1 MGGEPGEHLHVDVG
15 LAPPAEIQVS
25 RLPDVFDVKRKR
37 TGHKC
42 SQPQL
47 GLDSLADEKA
57 YMCHQLRRVAQAI
70 PLLQSG
76 PLNQL
81 LRPPARHPKLAPLN
95 FPRSQH
101 YHPSVMSEESK
112 IPPADNRTT
121 PGDKTRSTTLP
132 LCWGHRG
139 ASATFPE
146 NTLCSFEA
154 AIKDG
159 AEGIESDV
167 HVSADDVILMF
178 HDPSLERTTD
188 GKGKIESLNYRNGI
202 DGFRTLERPH
212 QKIPTFDETLDLLM
226 EKENQHVIL
235 NVDCKPNN
243 DPARLFK
250 LIKTSIDRYAA
261 HETSLNGRII
271 LGIWHPKFIGPS
283 VEILPD
289 LKKVYIGTSPSTAR
303 KYFWE
308 SCSGF
313 SMKFSCLVGFEGQ
326 KFRQDCIKYHKSLF
340 VWTVNDRLEMIE
352 ASKWGVDAIL
362 TDKTADYLELRRQM
376 KDDWEAITAETSIL
390 FPYRSIHYNGLVSW
404 LWGTIDSYSLARSV
418 GPFHSISTQ

>member
-1 MGGEPGEHLHVDVG
+1 
-15 LAPPAEIQVS
+15 
-25 RLPDVFDVKRKR
+25 
-37 TGHKC
+37 
-42 SQPQL
+42 
-47 GLDSLADEKA
+47 
-57 YMCHQLRRVAQAI
+57 
-70 PLLQSG
+70 
-76 PLNQL
+76 
-81 LRPPARHPKLAPLN
+81 
-95 FPRSQH
+95 
-101 YHPSVMSEESK
+101 MSEESK

-121 PGDKTRSTTLP
+121 PGDKTRSTNLP

-139 ASATFPE
+139 VSRDFHSDSCVPNSYNSQPVLFPPKTTQASATFPE

-159 AEGIESDV
+159 AEGIESGKRGP
-167 HVSADDVILMF
+167 F
-178 HDPSLERTTD
+178 QWRFPSLERTTD
-188 GKGKIESLNYRNGI
+188 GEDVGVTHGK
-202 DGFRTLERPH
+202 D
-212 QKIPTFDETLDLLM
+212 
-226 EKENQHVIL
+226 NQHVIL

>member
-1 MGGEPGEHLHVDVG
+1 
-15 LAPPAEIQVS
+15 
-25 RLPDVFDVKRKR
+25 
-37 TGHKC
+37 
-42 SQPQL
+42 
-47 GLDSLADEKA
+47 
-57 YMCHQLRRVAQAI
+57 
-70 PLLQSG
+70 
-76 PLNQL
+76 
-81 LRPPARHPKLAPLN
+81 
-95 FPRSQH
+95 
-101 YHPSVMSEESK
+101 MSE
-112 IPPADNRTT
+112 
-121 PGDKTRSTTLP
+121 
-132 LCWGHRG
+132 RG
-139 ASATFPE
+139 KKNPSSSLSYDLTQNLINIRFTF
-146 NTLCSFEA
+146 S
-154 AIKDG
+154 
-159 AEGIESDV
+159 
-167 HVSADDVILMF
+167 
-178 HDPSLERTTD
+178 PSLERTTD
-188 GKGKIESLNYRNGI
+188 GEGKIESLNYRNGI
-202 DGFRTLERPH
+202 DCFRTLETPH
-212 QKIPTFDETLDLLM
+212 QKIPTFDETLELLM
-226 EKENQHVIL
+226 LKDNQHVIL

-271 LGIWHPKFIGPS
+271 LGIWHPKFIQAS

-404 LWGTIDSYSLARSV
+404 LWGTIDSYSLFYYLNRLDQLDLSIRSLLNKQIIS
-418 GPFHSISTQ
+418 PRNIDISILLRMSFCISQFSVSLPVNKSINLAIIQKKKKKE